1 MANTIRHKRNSTP
14 GATPGAGT
22 LVTGELAIN
31 TADGKL
37 FTKKENGTVVEIGAG
52 GGSGGITSVVGTSGE
67 IDVSTSGSTVT
78 LSLPNNIAARGMTTA
93 KGLTFDAGAD
103 QTIDFLFD
111 GGTPLITIDH
121 VSGVMQVRTGSGIAF
136 FDANESN
143 YVGFMSP
150 FAVTQNTLWTLPPSD
165 GSANQVL
172 TTNGAGALSWS
183 TPSGSGGSGVPDFVL
198 FNAGII

>member
-52 GGSGGITSVVGTSGE
+52 GDGITSVVGTSGE
-67 IDVSTSGSTVT
+67 INVSTSGSTVT
-78 LSLPNNIAARGMTTA
+78 LSLPNNISARGMTTA
-93 KGLTFDAGAD
+93 TGLAFDAGAD
-103 QTIDFLFD
+103 QTIDFSFD
-111 GGTPLITIDH
+111 GGVPLITIDH
-121 VSGVMQVRTGSGIAF
+121 VFGVMQVRTGSGLAF
-136 FDANESN
+136 FDADESH
-143 YVGFMSP
+143 YVGFMAPS
-150 FAVTQNTLWTLPPSD
+150 AITQTTLWTLPTAD
-165 GSANQVL
+165 GSVNQVL